1 MIKEDER
8 LVIGKSVK
16 RRDLPEKLTGN
27 AKYTADIK
35 LPGMLHGKIL
45 RSVYPFA
52 HINSIDSSKTLKLP
66 GVASILTPFDV
77 PLGNVALDMSILDTT
92 VRFVGDEVAAVAAT
106 DEDIAQ
112 EAIELLDVNYSPLPF
127 VLNAEDALKLDAP
140 KVHETGNLIGG
151 EPIVLMLSLIH
162 I

>member
-1 MIKEDER
+1 MLKEDAR

-16 RRDLPEKLTGN
+16 RRDLPEKLTGS

-52 HINSIDSSKTLKLP
+52 HINSINSSKTLELP

-77 PLGNVALDMSILDTT
+77 P
-92 VRFVGDEVAAVAAT
+92 
-106 DEDIAQ
+106 
-112 EAIELLDVNYSPLPF
+112 
-127 VLNAEDALKLDAP
+127 
-140 KVHETGNLIGG
+140 
-151 EPIVLMLSLIH
+151 
-162 I
+162 

>member
-127 VLNAEDALKLDAP
+127 VLNAE
-140 KVHETGNLIGG
+140 
-151 EPIVLMLSLIH
+151 
-162 I
+162 